1 MGLGIGV
8 TPFGANQIGEYT
20 NPNQIL
26 DGSVTATNT
35 TSPQTIITVP
45 ANRTWIGTIVLSAS
59 ATAATAGLYKA
70 TVNTSGANAI
80 PANAINIL
88 TAHMSLVGAS
98 PAGLATFSDEIV
110 DVIIVAPAGNA
121 VTLTL
126 TNSTATAM
134 TSDANAV
141 GILL

>member
-1 MGLGIGV
+1 MSVSVAVNANGV
-8 TPFGANQIGEYT
+8 ANRGEYT
-20 NPNQIL
+20 DSGQIL
-26 DGSVTATNT
+26 DGSVTASNT
-35 TSPQTIITVP
+35 VAAQTLLTIP
-45 ANRTWIGTIVLSAS
+45 AGRTWMGNISLSAS

-70 TVNTSGANAI
+70 TVNTAGSNAI
-80 PANAINIL
+80 PAAAINIL

-98 PAGLATFSDEIV
+98 PAGLATFSDYV
-110 DVIIVAPAGNA
+110 NDVVVVAPAGNA
-121 VTLTL
+121 VTLTV